1 MAAFWDRGRI
11 EHAAGWV
18 VLALL
23 AIGCV
28 LVLKPFLSP
37 LLWAAIL
44 VFTTWPVFERLRRR
58 LALHNTIAA
67 LLMTIALAMAL
78 IWPLV
83 ILAGN
88 LADNAES
95 LLRQFQA
102 RPHAD
107 AATLDPP
114 GWLLAIPYLGESLG
128 QYWRDLASNT
138 GQLVSTIVPYLGP
151 VRDAAVKSGVTL
163 GRGALELSLSI
174 LITFFFYRDGPAVVD
189 LLRRIGHRV
198 AGRRALRMLDV
209 ASNTVRGVV
218 FGIIGTAIAQ
228 GLLAAFGLWLSG
240 VPAPFLLGVVTFF
253 LALFPVGAPLVWI
266 PATLWLLNSGQL
278 AWGLFMGVWG
288 AAVVSGVDNFLRPW
302 LISKG
307 SDLPFLLVFMGVIGG
322 VLTFGVLGIFLGPTL
337 LAVASALLRE
347 WLTYGRQHMDDADDE
362 DAPSSEDV
370 GQQRTG

>member
-18 VLALL
+18 ALVSL

-44 VFTTWPVFERLRRR
+44 VHTTWPVFETLRERLPRF
-58 LALHNTIAA
+58 NTTAA
-67 LLMTIALAMAL
+67 LIMTVALAMAL
-78 IWPLV
+78 IWPII

-88 LADNAES
+88 LADNAEN
-95 LLRQFQA
+95 LLRDLRMQTE
-102 RPHAD
+102 AD
-107 AATLDPP
+107 PSTLDPP
-114 GWLLAIPYLGESLG
+114 GWLLAVPYVGDSLA
-128 QYWRDLASNT
+128 QTWRELASNT
-138 GQLVSTIVPYLGP
+138 GKLVSTVVPYLGP
-151 VRDAAVKSGVTL
+151 LRDAAVKSGVTL

-174 LITFFFYRDGPAVVD
+174 LITFFFYRDGPAAVD
-189 LLRRIGHRV
+189 LVRRIGHRV

-209 ASNTVRGVV
+209 ASNTIRGVV
-218 FGIIGTAIAQ
+218 FGMIGTAIAQ
-228 GLLAAFGLWLSG
+228 GLLAAFGLWLAG
-240 VPAPFLLGVVTFF
+240 VPAPFLLGVLTFV

-266 PATLWLLNSGQL
+266 PATLWLLNNGEL

-302 LISKG
+302 LIARG

-322 VLTFGVLGIFLGPTL
+322 VLTFGILGIFLGPTL

-347 WLTYGRQHMDDADDE
+347 WLTYDRRKLDEDDAGDE
-362 DAPSSEDV
+362 A
-370 GQQRTG
+370 GG